1 LSHLKTGFFSIAF
14 VFAFSLC
21 LQAQKSVLV
30 DIKKERQYNT
40 STLLEN
46 IAEQSD
52 YILNYNPADFH
63 KNIYLPKDLDT
74 QDFQSLLNY
83 ICDLNNV
90 DSQIIERTITL
101 FKKEERI
108 PLKEIK
114 FSTINGYVE
123 DSSSGE
129 RLIGAHLIALKQGQG
144 TNSNEF
150 GFFSMHLPEGQR
162 SFHISYIGYQDSTLI
177 LNLEKDTTLVIALKP
192 NNYLDDIIIRS
203 DRKRISEESRM
214 SSIELSNGQLE
225 NEPGF
230 LGEKDIMN
238 SLESLPGV
246 AKASSIQSGV
256 IVRGGA
262 SDQNLVLLDGVP
274 LYNTSHVGGL
284 YSIFNNDVVKNVNLS
299 KGAFPARYGG
309 RLSSIVDIRL
319 KDGDLEK
326 IHGNLSLNLI
336 ASKFALE
343 GPISKGKTS
352 FVISGRRSYIDL
364 LTKEF
369 FEENDGD
376 RLFYNFHDVNTKL
389 QHIINKKHR
398 IYLNF
403 YNGRDIYG
411 DRSIQLGERDEN
423 ILSWGNSI
431 VGARWNWEIS
441 RKLFLHTNLSF
452 LKFNQSYKFRKVE
465 FNLTEIS
472 QIASTN
478 FRTEIRD
485 YALRFNFDY
494 IPNLDH
500 FIRFGFEAQRHRY
513 LPGNA
518 QITFVNAN
526 IQTDSLVVRNAVYAT
541 ELNAY
546 FQDDIRLGK
555 LKLNAG
561 IHLSGFHVDE
571 SFYTSVQP
579 RLSARYPVE
588 LFAKRNKGKVNGWIS
603 YTLGRNERK
612 FEGINGGKW
621 FSDKYDIRHKFS
633 INGSYQIKESIRFS
647 MHWHYISG
655 RYGTIPNVQVPVLT
669 INSNSTFVSSVNAA
683 TNRNNYK
690 FSDAHRLDFSFDFIK
705 KRNSYTRTWSFGLF
719 NAYNAQDPL
728 YVQVNREQDPDGN
741 PYNEYSEVSIFAVSI
756 PSILYKIEF

>member
-1 LSHLKTGFFSIAF
+1 
-14 VFAFSLC
+14 
-21 LQAQKSVLV
+21 LQH
-30 DIKKERQYNT
+30 
-40 STLLEN
+40 
-46 IAEQSD
+46 

-472 QIASTN
+472 QIASTD

-579 RLSARYPVE
+579 RLSARYP
-588 LFAKRNKGKVNGWIS
+588 L
-603 YTLGRNERK
+603 
-612 FEGINGGKW
+612 
-621 FSDKYDIRHKFS
+621 
-633 INGSYQIKESIRFS
+633 
-647 MHWHYISG
+647 
-655 RYGTIPNVQVPVLT
+655 
-669 INSNSTFVSSVNAA
+669 NSNTSIKAALTRMSQYNYFVSSSSSLFLPV
-683 TNRNNYK
+683 T
-690 FSDAHRLDFSFDFIK
+690 L
-705 KRNSYTRTWSFGLF
+705 NS
-719 NAYNAQDPL
+719 A
-728 YVQVNREQDPDGN
+728 
-741 PYNEYSEVSIFAVSI
+741 
-756 PSILYKIEF
+756 